1 MHFFSATRA
10 LLVAAVA
17 ASTASAHNIVLP
29 SHGLECFH
37 ESLHKDDKMTVT
49 YQVGDREFGSA
60 GNLDIDFWVR
70 TTDPPVALVFCVC
83 LASISVLMTTFSMM
97 VESRVLGR

>member
-1 MHFFSATRA
+1 MHFLSATRA
-10 LLVAAVA
+10 FLVAAVA

-29 SHGLECFH
+29 AHGLECFH
-37 ESLHKDDKMTVT
+37 ESLHKDDKMSVT

-70 TTDPPVALVFCVC
+70 PSP
-83 LASISVLMTTFSMM
+83 I
-97 VESRVLGR
+97 